1 MNSLNTNE
9 KGYTLI
15 ELLAVVV
22 ILGIIS
28 AIAVVGIGQLINQSK
43 ERAFVSQALHLKE
56 AANLLITSE
65 RVKNPDSIPSKVTYE
80 MLLQEGFL
88 EKIKDPFTGRI
99 IEPANNET
107 TVSAQNGRITE
118 VCLHGEE
125 YLLCEAPSDLKTE
138 NIQPK

>member
-1 MNSLNTNE
+1 MNTNE

-80 MLLQEGFL
+80 TLLQEGFL
-88 EKIKDPFTGRI
+88 EKIKDPFTGNF
-99 IEPANNET
+99 IEPNSET
-107 TVSAQNGRITE
+107 TVSAQNGRITK